1 LQQERNS
8 DDERTQ
14 QRNFVGVRI
23 KQGKSNSLG
32 VRTQHWN
39 SVREYRVGSGSLNL
53 TAEDVAVEA

>member
-1 LQQERNS
+1 
-8 DDERTQ
+8 
-14 QRNFVGVRI
+14 
-23 KQGKSNSLG
+23 